1 MNKNKWGNMEKDMTK
16 TCKTEEEEEK
26 EEEEGEGKE
35 EKEGKGEEKESDMNN
50 VISLTCHYC
59 QRNYS

>member
-1 MNKNKWGNMEKDMTK
+1 MEKDMTK
-16 TCKTEEEEEK
+16 TCETEEEEEK
-26 EEEEGEGKE
+26 EEEEGK